1 VSVALLQEEE
11 LAERLPAAVGWIR
24 KGNSIIR
31 TVVLPDFMHAM
42 GFVQSVAMASEK
54 ADHHPDISIHWNTV
68 VLTLT
73 THQDG
78 GLTEKDI
85 ALAIHINSFVPSPTK
100 E

>member
-1 VSVALLQEEE
+1 MALLREEE
-11 LAERLPAAVGWIR
+11 IAERLSAANGWVR
-24 KGNSIIR
+24 NGSSIVR
-31 TVVLPDFMHAM
+31 TVVFLDFMHAM
-42 GFVQSVAMASEK
+42 GFVQSVAIASEK
-54 ADHHPDISIHWNTV
+54 ADHHPDITIHWNTV

-85 ALAIHINSFVPSPTK
+85 ALAIHINSFAPTPTK